1 MTTVTRSGAAGRTR
15 AAGAVANLTVATIGF
30 MVNFW
35 AWALLG
41 PLGPGIKERL
51 GLSFAAQSLLVAV
64 PVIVGSIGR
73 VPVGALT
80 DRFGARV
87 MFPIVSLATVI
98 PVLVL
103 AYSQSSYWAMIVAG
117 FFLGIGGTAFAV
129 GVPLVSGWYP
139 PARRGFALGVFGV
152 GMGGTA
158 ISNFTTVR
166 LADAY
171 GPKAPFFLVAAVL
184 VGFAVVAVLL
194 VRDAPGQLAG
204 GSALQRTAAVARLPV
219 TWQLCFLYAVGFGGF
234 VAFSVYLPA
243 YLRTAYHLSQNDA
256 ALRTAG
262 FVVLAVI
269 ARPIGGWLA
278 DRLHPVPV
286 LVACFSGVAILAVVQ
301 AFQPAL
307 IPVGTVA
314 FLGMAAFL
322 GAASGAVF
330 ALVGKVAPADKVG
343 AVTGVVGAAGG
354 LGGFVPPLVMGAVY
368 GSEHS
373 YAIGLML
380 LSDVALAAAVY
391 TGFKMAGLA
400 RGAAPARDPAV
411 ARGTRAP
418 AKTARSAR
426 RPRTAG

>member
-1 MTTVTRSGAAGRTR
+1 MTTVARPAPAGATKTLGAA
-15 AAGAVANLTVATIGF
+15 ANLTLATVGF

-64 PVIVGSIGR
+64 PVIVGSVGR
-73 VPVGALT
+73 IPVGALT

-87 MFPIVSLATVI
+87 MFPLVSLATVL
-98 PVLVL
+98 PVLIL
-103 AYSQSSYWAMIVAG
+103 AYVQDSYWAMIAAG

-139 PARRGFALGVFGV
+139 PARRGFAIGVFGI
-152 GMGGTA
+152 GTAGTA
-158 ISNFTTVR
+158 IANFTTVR
-166 LADAY
+166 LADAF
-171 GPKAPFFLVAAVL
+171 GEKAPFYLVAVVL
-184 VGFAVVAVLL
+184 AGYAVVAYLL
-194 VRDAPGQLAG
+194 LRDAPGHRAG
-204 GSALQRTAAVARLPV
+204 GSALARTAAVARLSV
-219 TWQLCFLYAVGFGGF
+219 TWQMCFLYAVGFGGF

-243 YLRTAYHLSQNDA
+243 YLRTAYGLSTNDA

-269 ARPIGGWLA
+269 ARPIGGWLS

-286 LVACFSGVAILAVVQ
+286 LVGCFTGVALLAVVQ
-301 AFQPAL
+301 AFQPPL
-307 IPVGTVA
+307 IPIGTIA

-322 GAASGAVF
+322 GAASGGVF

-343 AVTGVVGAAGG
+343 AITGLVGAAGG
-354 LGGFVPPLVMGAVY
+354 LGGFVPPLIMGAVY

-391 TGFKMAGLA
+391 TGVKMAGVA
-400 RGAAPARDPAV
+400 RGTDAAAAPAAPARAEPA
-411 ARGTRAP
+411 T
-418 AKTARSAR
+418 
-426 RPRTAG
+426 